1 MQSQVEGNGKFEG
14 WARPL
19 RFRATCPISFDA
31 TGLLAKG
38 HRAEGFA
45 GGRQRSGSCLFFPG
59 LERTGWEGGQ

>member
-38 HRAEGFA
+38 HRAEG
-45 GGRQRSGSCLFFPG
+45 SGSSLFFPG